1 MEMWKSDIEKQT
13 GGGTMKALLFKK
25 IVSLSLII
33 SLLFTFFVGL
43 SKLFEKINSGKEV
56 LELTVNQIA
65 EGVMIQQEAEEKAKE
80 IFIHD
85 YLNRAH
91 FAEEFIHN
99 DQANDSDENDWDYIL
114 KLTEVDNVYVIN
126 QNGVVYDSSETSA
139 IGLNIL
145 KGEKMSAFWPLI
157 EGTQDMDYHIEFN
170 MASMMDQ
177 QEKIFL
183 MLKSYQ
189 NTFIQLEI
197 DPNVLLQY
205 LEAGSLDSYVSKIPT
220 NQNCTIFVLDMEAG
234 DVITK
239 TKSHQYIQE
248 ENLMEES
255 LKAMNEAKVI
265 KMKGEYQ
272 ILYAQTVNNKY
283 IVGETLVIKSFLPS
297 LWLNVAMF
305 YAISCIFL
313 IAIIGC
319 NMIFFDRYVI
329 RDLMSIVNNMK
340 KFIAGYFVTFKPA
353 QTKELNYL
361 SSILNTF
368 IDHISESQQKITTMA
383 EMLGKGYGGYEYFS
397 DLNKLYY
404 SSNILEL
411 VEMNEQ
417 EFEES
422 VKRYFE
428 KHSQN
433 IETNVTIE
441 NIWETKSGKVL
452 KCHTVITSIN
462 AYSFITDITK
472 ERHEK
477 RKLLLQL
484 MKEKQQATTDSL
496 TGLTNR
502 QGILDY
508 YQSLQQETSDVKGII
523 VLFDLDNFKAI
534 NDNFGH
540 LVGDDILIQ
549 FGLMLKKQ
557 FKDKD
562 LKARLGG
569 DEFVLIIKGEM
580 EIDVLKRKVEEVLD
594 MFKHRFEQY
603 YQQYGLSISAGAMYL
618 NNTQSTFEDIYNAV
632 DKIMYQSKNEGK
644 DRLVIVDDR

>member
-1 MEMWKSDIEKQT
+1 
-13 GGGTMKALLFKK
+13 
-25 IVSLSLII
+25 
-33 SLLFTFFVGL
+33 
-43 SKLFEKINSGKEV
+43 
-56 LELTVNQIA
+56 
-65 EGVMIQQEAEEKAKE
+65 
-80 IFIHD
+80 
-85 YLNRAH
+85 
-91 FAEEFIHN
+91 
-99 DQANDSDENDWDYIL
+99 
-114 KLTEVDNVYVIN
+114 
-126 QNGVVYDSSETSA
+126 
-139 IGLNIL
+139 
-145 KGEKMSAFWPLI
+145 MS
-157 EGTQDMDYHIEFN
+157 
-170 MASMMDQ
+170 
-177 QEKIFL
+177 
-183 MLKSYQ
+183 
-189 NTFIQLEI
+189 
-197 DPNVLLQY
+197 
-205 LEAGSLDSYVSKIPT
+205 
-220 NQNCTIFVLDMEAG
+220 
-234 DVITK
+234 
-239 TKSHQYIQE
+239 
-248 ENLMEES
+248 
-255 LKAMNEAKVI
+255 
-265 KMKGEYQ
+265 
-272 ILYAQTVNNKY
+272 
-283 IVGETLVIKSFLPS
+283 
-297 LWLNVAMF
+297 
-305 YAISCIFL
+305 
-313 IAIIGC
+313 
-319 NMIFFDRYVI
+319 
-329 RDLMSIVNNMK
+329 
-340 KFIAGYFVTFKPA
+340 
-353 QTKELNYL
+353 
-361 SSILNTF
+361 
-368 IDHISESQQKITTMA
+368 
-383 EMLGKGYGGYEYFS
+383 
-397 DLNKLYY
+397 
-404 SSNILEL
+404 
-411 VEMNEQ
+411 EQ

-422 VKRYFE
+422 VRRYFE

-452 KCHTVITSIN
+452 KCHTVFTSIS

-472 ERHEK
+472 ERYEK

-508 YQSLQQETSDVKGII
+508 YQSLQQETNDVKGII

-618 NNTQSTFEDIYNAV
+618 DNTQSTFEDIYNAV